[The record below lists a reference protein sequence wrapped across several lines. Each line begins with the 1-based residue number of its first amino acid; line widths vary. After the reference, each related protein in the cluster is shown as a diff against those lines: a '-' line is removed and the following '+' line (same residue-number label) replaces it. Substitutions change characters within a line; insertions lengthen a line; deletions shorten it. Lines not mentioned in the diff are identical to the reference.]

1 MCKLVTLITFKIQ
14 SNGCFT
20 RLLIR
25 LNIKPFSIAF
35 LDHEPTG
42 AELDNRTYEDEHL
55 TDTVFVPHLL
65 TGVAIGTF
73 QADYPLCEV
82 DFLHIQRNDS
92 SLAAW
97 AFNAVFAT
105 GGYLL
110 SIVPKWLGELAGK
123 PEQVSKGEWTVLAV
137 AVGITVS
144 LYALSPFVPSQKKKT
159 MKKISEHFRS
169 APRSRQAIRRET

>member
-1 MCKLVTLITFKIQ
+1 MTVGKNYALFLSSF
-14 SNGCFT
+14 
-20 RLLIR
+20 
-25 LNIKPFSIAF
+25 AF
-35 LDHEPTG
+35 LDNQPPG
-42 AELDNRTYEDEHL
+42 ADLDNRTFEDEHL
-55 TDTVFVPHLL
+55 TDTVFVQHLL

-92 SLAAW
+92 SLSAW

-110 SIVPKWLGELAGK
+110 SIGPKWFGQLAGK
-123 PEQVSKGEWTVLAV
+123 PEHVSAAEWTVLAIAV
-137 AVGITVS
+137 AITIL

-159 MKKISEHFRS
+159 MKKISKHFRD
-169 APRSRQAIRRET
+169 APKSRQAIRRES